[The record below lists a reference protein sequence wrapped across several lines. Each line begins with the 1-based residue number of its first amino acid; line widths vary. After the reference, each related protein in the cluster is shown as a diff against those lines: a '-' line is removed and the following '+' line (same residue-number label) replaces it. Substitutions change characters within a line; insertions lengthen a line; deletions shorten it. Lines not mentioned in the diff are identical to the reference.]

1 MPPRGR
7 KSKAAGPKTKK
18 VNLEDLSPEEQKRRE
33 NIDLLLKDYDKQMES
48 RVAEMEREAD
58 GVIKAINT
66 MYKLDLMKLP
76 MATRKMKWNDYFAQC
91 EADGSNPLVLSE
103 AMTQV
108 LEDVRSEVDTQVSR
122 AKTAAK
128 STAKK
133 KPRATAKK
141 ANKTLDEN
149 SEPPAST
156 VRRSNRRGRGQNTSS
171 NSSVLSDS
179 SNIETP
185 ATTRG
190 GRGRKGTSSMV
201 TPSTST
207 RSSSRGRGPPPDVG
221 RTPFIT
227 PRFNTA
233 TPLHSTVSRV
243 ARANEVLVS
252 LDGSPVVPLQLRTKA
267 AQAQAAQ
274 NALIPLGN
282 GQTLN
287 LPTGPDSGHLEGV
300 DLDDEA
306 MSKLA
311 AIHASLGHMLKIRN
325 QSSASSEE
333 N

>member
-1 MPPRGR
+1 MSYITLRW
-7 KSKAAGPKTKK
+7 
-18 VNLEDLSPEEQKRRE
+18 
-33 NIDLLLKDYDKQMES
+33 LLL
-48 RVAEMEREAD
+48 
-58 GVIKAINT
+58 
-66 MYKLDLMKLP
+66 
-76 MATRKMKWNDYFAQC
+76 QC

-133 KPRATAKK
+133 KPRAVAKK
-141 ANKTLDEN
+141 AANKTLDEN
-149 SEPPAST
+149 SEPPTST
-156 VRRSNRRGRGQNTSS
+156 VRRSNRRGRGQ

-185 ATTRG
+185 ATARGG
-190 GRGRKGTSSMV
+190 GRGRKGTASSSMV

-252 LDGSPVVPLQLRTKA
+252 LDGSPVVPLQLRTKV
-267 AQAQAAQ
+267 
-274 NALIPLGN
+274 G
-282 GQTLN
+282 G
-287 LPTGPDSGHLEGV
+287 G
-300 DLDDEA
+300 
-306 MSKLA
+306 
-311 AIHASLGHMLKIRN
+311 IRVVV
-325 QSSASSEE
+325 S
-333 N
+333 